1 MNNLRGLT
9 DDSEESTSNANR
21 TKSSAVNTQKSR
33 TGELEAVQTNQSQPA
48 AISKEEDEY
57 SNDPEFKSESA
68 PAKSKASTPRD
79 APAPEQDNSTPAPEQ
94 HESEVLVA

>member
-33 TGELEAVQTNQSQPA
+33 TGELEAVQTNQS
-48 AISKEEDEY
+48 
-57 SNDPEFKSESA
+57 
-68 PAKSKASTPRD
+68 
-79 APAPEQDNSTPAPEQ
+79 
-94 HESEVLVA
+94 